1 MQSKTIPV
9 IYCVSTIS
17 IYLSIL
23 SYLIYSILFS
33 SVLFFSF
40 VFLSFLSVLFFFLYF
55 SFFFSFLLLSIHV
68 YLSIYLSIYMYS
80 YLYLSLSLY
89 LHLYLLC
96 IYIYRLI
103 ARPTHSE
110 LLACTRG
117 NDARP
122 GEVCRL
128 GTSYITRCSQRQR
141 YPFRLLRF
149 SWLHTQCFFGAMLY
163 LVRRSGVRPQ
173 GDWPGEDQA
182 CSQPFQLVRPVHLFA
197 CRDSGHR
204 R

>member
-1 MQSKTIPV
+1 MYQR
-9 IYCVSTIS
+9 YLS
-17 IYLSIL
+17 IYLS
-23 SYLIYSILFS
+23 YLILSILFC
-33 SVLFFSF
+33 SVLFCSFLLFSFLFFLFFSF
-40 VFLSFLSVLFFFLYF
+40 FFTFL
-55 SFFFSFLLLSIHV
+55 FSFLFYYFLFMSI